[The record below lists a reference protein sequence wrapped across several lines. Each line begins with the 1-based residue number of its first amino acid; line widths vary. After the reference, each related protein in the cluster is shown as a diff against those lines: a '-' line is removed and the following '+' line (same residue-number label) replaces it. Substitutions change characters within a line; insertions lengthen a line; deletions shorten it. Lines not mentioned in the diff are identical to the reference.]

1 MKKLV
6 LLGIIICNLLF
17 SSVVFAD
24 MGRVSIFGVQLVEQ
38 IHGNF

>member
-6 LLGIIICNLLF
+6 LLAIVICNLLF

-24 MGRVSIFGVQLVEQ
+24 MGRVSVVSSMVQMLEV
-38 IHGNF
+38 FD